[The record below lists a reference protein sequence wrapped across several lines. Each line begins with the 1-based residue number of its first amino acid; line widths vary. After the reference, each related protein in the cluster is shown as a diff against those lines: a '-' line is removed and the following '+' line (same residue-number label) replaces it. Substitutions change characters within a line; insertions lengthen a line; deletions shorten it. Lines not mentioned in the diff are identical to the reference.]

1 MSYSNILAPE
11 KLNGLP
17 VSKKPNQK
25 LFASVVG
32 IWAYIQVYEYTSRKR
47 SEPYSGVSNVM
58 YREISEIFSFK
69 YFFLVQLVL
78 FIGFEQC

>member
-17 VSKKPNQK
+17 VSKKPNQIS
-25 LFASVVG
+25 FSAVVG

-47 SEPYSGVSNVM
+47 SEPYSCVSNVM
-58 YREISEIFSFK
+58 YREISEICSF
-69 YFFLVQLVL
+69 
-78 FIGFEQC
+78 